1 LPPSATPPSML
12 SDPSMSRISD
22 GDDSEMFEAIERLE
36 NYISDSY
43 WEVVT
48 GQPPN
53 DESAGIPA
61 PKSAD

>member
-1 LPPSATPPSML
+1 
-12 SDPSMSRISD
+12 MSRISD